1 MLNSNREKLVV
12 VPRWQEVCATF
23 FALALL
29 VPAMSDER
37 TYKEEFVSEVLE
49 FASLNRL
56 HVSRLHRDVHAN
68 CYIPVTVAT
77 TVLRDGSVKDIAI
90 VSSSS
95 VPVVDRYFRFVIEQ
109 AAPFPPLD
117 AHYDPVPD
125 EEVITYEFRLP
136 VDLPGDGLGAD
147 RPCKRPQ
154 PPNSHERQEDD

>member
-1 MLNSNREKLVV
+1 LF
-12 VPRWQEVCATF
+12 ATF

-29 VPAMSDER
+29 VPAMSDDR
-37 TYKEEFVSEVLE
+37 TYREAFVLEVLE
-49 FASLNRL
+49 FAALNRL

-77 TVLRDGSVKDIAI
+77 TILRDGSVKEISI
-90 VSSSS
+90 VTSSS
-95 VPVVDRYFRFVIEQ
+95 VAVVDRYFRFVIEQ

-147 RPCKRPQ
+147 RPCTRLQ
-154 PPNSHERQEDD
+154 PPDPHERLEED